1 MTSKI
6 PEITVLHRIKEFTP
20 EFKIPVILERVNAGF
35 PSPAAD
41 YVESC
46 VDLNKH
52 IIKNKN
58 ETFIVRANSLSM
70 RDEGILVN
78 DMLVVDRLIEAES
91 EHIVVALINNEFTV
105 KTLVIEQHDS
115 GRKVWLRAENPDY
128 QSIYPNDGEEIMI
141 WGVVTWH
148 FRQHYP
154 RKRLC
159 I

>member
-41 YVESC
+41 YIESC

-70 RDEGILVN
+70 RDVGIGVN
-78 DMLVVDRLIEAES
+78 DELVVDRLLEAEN
-91 EHIVVALINNEFTV
+91 EDVVVAVINNEFTV
-105 KTLVIEQHDS
+105 KTLVIEQGDS
-115 GRKVWLRAENPDY
+115 GRKVWLRAENPDF
-128 QSIYPNDGEEIMI
+128 QSIYPNDGEEIVV
-141 WGVVTWH
+141 WGVVTWNLKKLYR
-148 FRQHYP
+148 RQ
-154 RKRLC
+154 RLC

>member
-1 MTSKI
+1 MLYSIESSSPEYMI
-6 PEITVLHRIKEFTP
+6 PI
-20 EFKIPVILERVNAGF
+20 ILERVNAGF

-70 RDEGILVN
+70 RDVGIAV
-78 DMLVVDRLIEAES
+78 DDELVVDRLPEAENGD
-91 EHIVVALINNEFTV
+91 IVVAVINNEFTV
-105 KTLVIEQHDS
+105 KTLIIEQH
-115 GRKVWLRAENPDY
+115 GLVRKVWLRAENPEF
-128 QSIYPNDGEEIMI
+128 QSIYPNDSEEII
-141 WGVVTWH
+141 VWGVVTWNLKKL
-148 FRQHYP
+148 YK

-159 I
+159 S

>member
-6 PEITVLHRIKEFTP
+6 PEITVLHRIKEITP
-20 EFKIPVILERVNAGF
+20 EFKIPLILERVNAGF

-70 RDEGILVN
+70 RDMGIAVN
-78 DMLVVDRLIEAES
+78 DMLVVDRLIEAEN
-91 EHIVVALINNEFTV
+91 EDIVVAVINNEFTV

-115 GRKVWLRAENPDY
+115 GRKVWLRAENPEFQPIHLHILTDLTTH
-128 QSIYPNDGEEIMI
+128 S
-141 WGVVTWH
+141 H
-148 FRQHYP
+148 
-154 RKRLC
+154 LS
-159 I
+159 

>member
-6 PEITVLHRIKEFTP
+6 PEITLLHGIEYTTP
-20 EFKIPVILERVNAGF
+20 EFKIPMILERVNAGF

-70 RDEGILVN
+70 RDVGIDVN
-78 DMLVVDRLIEAES
+78 DALVVDRLIEAEN
-91 EHIVVALINNEFTV
+91 EDIVVAVISNEFTV
-105 KTLVIEQHDS
+105 KTLVIEQTDS
-115 GRKVWLRAENPDY
+115 GRKVWLRAENPEF
-128 QSIYPNDGEEIMI
+128 QSIHPNEGEEILI
-141 WGVVTWH
+141 WGVVTWNLKKL
-148 FRQHYP
+148 Y
-154 RKRLC
+154 KRGRSC
-159 I
+159 